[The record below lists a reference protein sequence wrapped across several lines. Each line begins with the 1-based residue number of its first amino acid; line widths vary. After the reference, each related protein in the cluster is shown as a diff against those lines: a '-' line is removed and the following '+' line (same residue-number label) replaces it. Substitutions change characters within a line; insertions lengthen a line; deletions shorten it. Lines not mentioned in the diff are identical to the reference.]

1 MNINHQLIQ
10 KTIQLILTPQHS
22 DNEITKQVVG
32 HLKSIPGIKVFG
44 RNAMEEF
51 LKTHNIAGL
60 QQMVDNNSQINKK
73 DNDKN
78 GKQDSSKAKGLSLQR
93 LLLAKRSKSERSI
106 LEAANLFQGRS
117 NGAYENS
124 KGRIGEENGGREETE
139 REKQK
144 RLEDW
149 ARENNLWIDNLDNTL
164 ETNFG
169 HSINSGGEATVYLG
183 EDGTVVKSIS
193 LDYYNGDPQKAL
205 DRILLHNY
213 LFGDIT
219 KLSDIGFG
227 RDSDGTFKIIVAQP
241 YINGTFA
248 THEEILDYAKKRGFI
263 TEDGNTYYK
272 GIKINDLNPLNV
284 LKTPNEGYAVVDAEL
299 RFTHYAGGFHRQ

>member
-1 MNINHQLIQ
+1 
-10 KTIQLILTPQHS
+10 
-22 DNEITKQVVG
+22 
-32 HLKSIPGIKVFG
+32 
-44 RNAMEEF
+44 MEEF

-139 REKQK
+139 REKQE

-164 ETNFG
+164 EANFG

-205 DRILLHNY
+205 DRILLHNH

-263 TEDGNTYYK
+263 TEDGNTYYYK

-299 RFTHYAGGFHRQ
+299 RFTGIMQEDSIGNSVETFTT

>member
-1 MNINHQLIQ
+1 M
-10 KTIQLILTPQHS
+10 
-22 DNEITKQVVG
+22 
-32 HLKSIPGIKVFG
+32 
-44 RNAMEEF
+44 
-51 LKTHNIAGL
+51 
-60 QQMVDNNSQINKK
+60 
-73 DNDKN
+73 
-78 GKQDSSKAKGLSLQR
+78 
-93 LLLAKRSKSERSI
+93 
-106 LEAANLFQGRS
+106 
-117 NGAYENS
+117 
-124 KGRIGEENGGREETE
+124 
-139 REKQK
+139 
-144 RLEDW
+144 
-149 ARENNLWIDNLDNTL
+149 
-164 ETNFG
+164 
-169 HSINSGGEATVYLG
+169 
-183 EDGTVVKSIS
+183 
-193 LDYYNGDPQKAL
+193 

-263 TEDGNTYYK
+263 TEDGNTYYYK

>member
-1 MNINHQLIQ
+1 MDTVGQLEYVAVSRATDTVITDMAKVEDSPLNHEANQFSKTGEHKSSVNPNDNTINPVIQ
-10 KTIQLILTPQHS
+10 RS
-22 DNEITKQVVG
+22 ENEITKQVVG

-44 RNAMEEF
+44 RNAMEEL

-78 GKQDSSKAKGLSLQR
+78 GKQDSFKAKGLSLQR
-93 LLLAKRSKSERSI
+93 LLLAKRLKSERSI

-124 KGRIGEENGGREETE
+124 KGRIGG
-139 REKQK
+139 
-144 RLEDW
+144 
-149 ARENNLWIDNLDNTL
+149 
-164 ETNFG
+164 
-169 HSINSGGEATVYLG
+169 
-183 EDGTVVKSIS
+183 
-193 LDYYNGDPQKAL
+193 
-205 DRILLHNY
+205 ILIHNH

-227 RDSDGTFKIIVAQP
+227 QDSDGTFKIIVAQP

-263 TEDGNTYYK
+263 TEDGNTYYYK

-299 RFTHYAGGFHRQ
+299 RFTGIMQEDSIGNSVETFTT

>member
-1 MNINHQLIQ
+1 MDTVRQLEYVAVSRATDTATVITDMAKVEDSPLNHEANQFSKTDEHKSSVNPNDNTINPVIQ
-10 KTIQLILTPQHS
+10 RS
-22 DNEITKQVVG
+22 ENEITKQIVG

-44 RNAMEEF
+44 RNAMEKF

-60 QQMVDNNSQINKK
+60 QQMENNNSQINKK
-73 DNDKN
+73 ENDKN

-124 KGRIGEENGGREETE
+124 KGRIGG
-139 REKQK
+139 
-144 RLEDW
+144 
-149 ARENNLWIDNLDNTL
+149 
-164 ETNFG
+164 
-169 HSINSGGEATVYLG
+169 
-183 EDGTVVKSIS
+183 
-193 LDYYNGDPQKAL
+193 
-205 DRILLHNY
+205 ILLHNH

-227 RDSDGTFKIIVAQP
+227 RDSDGTFKIIVAQS

-263 TEDGNTYYK
+263 TENGNTYYYK

-299 RFTHYAGGFHRQ
+299 RFTGIMQEDSIGNSVETFTT